1 MTLSVMSILIWGR
14 NKFYMKR
21 MIDMKFN
28 QKEIQTMFQVF
39 VCMLTIAGCAT
50 PGTHQTSQPEPAT
63 DLTKARQVQ
72 LGDTA
77 SVNYLCRLRSGEV
90 AAATDNVAEI
100 QRKSN
105 LYVRKEEAGPISIE
119 AVSAADTAQIQATS
133 YVQRS
138 MEEEISHQL
147 AFVIVSMKEGD
158 TRAVEI
164 KAEDVPEQEA
174 PQYIAHLSR
183 VRTRPKEMKMP
194 KGDYEYRTR
203 QSPEVGQAYSYDP
216 DFPGRVEAVSD
227 QEVTIR
233 FSATPGAVIET
244 PFGSGRIRD
253 DGEDYKVDIEARKG
267 ALVRAGEMVGHI
279 TDADDKGITVD
290 FGNSFG
296 GETLLCDVTVDK
308 IIDAKPLKKG
318 E

>member
-1 MTLSVMSILIWGR
+1 
-14 NKFYMKR
+14 
-21 MIDMKFN
+21 MKFN
-28 QKEIQTMFQVF
+28 QKEIKIMFQVF
-39 VCMLTIAGCAT
+39 VCLLAITGCAT

-63 DLTKARQVQ
+63 DRAQARQVQ
-72 LGDTA
+72 SGDTA
-77 SVNYLCRLRSGEV
+77 SVQYLCRLRSGEV

-105 LYVRKEEAGPISIE
+105 LYVRKDESGPISIE
-119 AVSAADTAQIQATS
+119 AVSATDAAQEQATP

-138 MEEEISHQL
+138 MEKEISRQL
-147 AFVIVSMKEGD
+147 ALAIVGMKEGD
-158 TRAVEI
+158 TRTAEI
-164 KAEDVPEQEA
+164 KTEDVPEQEA
-174 PQYIAHLSR
+174 PKYIARLTK

-194 KGDYEYRTR
+194 KGDYEYRTG

-216 DFPGRVEAVSD
+216 DFPGKVVSISD

-244 PFGSGRIRD
+244 PFGPGLIRD

-267 ALVRAGEMVGHI
+267 ALVRTGEMAGHI
-279 TDADDKGITVD
+279 TDVDDKGITVD
-290 FGNSFG
+290 FGNPFG
-296 GETLLCDVTVDK
+296 GETLLCDVTVEK
-308 IIDAKPLKKG
+308 IIDPKRVQSG